1 MKRILVLYKELAGY
15 FIACLDELCE
25 QHGVRADVVAYPVNA
40 DAPFQFKHSERIRL
54 IARNTLTDDQLER
67 MIADNSYDLIFT
79 GGWFDKGYLKAIRR
93 RKCPAL
99 LGFDNAWNGSL
110 KQQLSTVYGR
120 FFLKPLFEYAFVPG
134 TAQATFARKLGFTEE
149 HIVRGAYSCDVAR
162 FSQVKLNQHT
172 KNRLIYAGRYSPEK
186 FVQPL
191 FDVFHKLAETS
202 FSNWELHCIGTGPL
216 WSERLQSPHIIHHG
230 FMQPD
235 ALLEF
240 MQTGNAFVLP
250 STFEP
255 WGVVAHEFAAAGY
268 PLVLSDAVGA
278 SEAFLQQGKNGYRFQ
293 ANNAEALKEALTKML
308 SLNAHQL
315 QEMGAS
321 SRLLAQSITPKTW
334 AESVASMMR

>member
-1 MKRILVLYKELAGY
+1 VL
-15 FIACLDELCE
+15 
-25 QHGVRADVVAYPVNA
+25 
-40 DAPFQFKHSERIRL
+40 
-54 IARNTLTDDQLER
+54 
-67 MIADNSYDLIFT
+67 
-79 GGWFDKGYLKAIRR
+79 
-93 RKCPAL
+93 
-99 LGFDNAWNGSL
+99 
-110 KQQLSTVYGR
+110 
-120 FFLKPLFEYAFVPG
+120 
-134 TAQATFARKLGFTEE
+134 
-149 HIVRGAYSCDVAR
+149 R
-162 FSQVKLNQHT
+162 FSEVQLNQHS

-191 FDVFHKLAETS
+191 FDVFHKLAENS
-202 FSNWELHCIGTGPL
+202 FPNWELHCIGTGPL
-216 WSERLQSPHIIHHG
+216 WHERLQSPYIIHHG

-278 SEAFLQQGKNGYRFQ
+278 SEAFLQHGKNGYLFQ
-293 ANNAEALKEALTKML
+293 ANNAEALKEALAKTM

-315 QEMGAS
+315 QEMGAA

-334 AESVASMMR
+334 AESVERMMR